1 METGKMM
8 VQFDAAAFWVMAA
21 MFVWFFYGPW
31 QAFWAD
37 WYRQEIFTARDK
49 LFDMAVDGQVSFND
63 EVYKGKRRSMDLMI
77 RFADQTTWPQ
87 ILMTVCLMKVFCRYS
102 ANPETNVSRADHDIF
117 SDAMRP
123 AQRALIVSLVVRA
136 PILWPLF
143 LMLGLVRFWEMA
155 AKGTQNITTSL
166 VSDRLLVFGQK
177 ATQTFV
183 HS

>member
-8 VQFDAAAFWVMAA
+8 AQIDAAAFWVMAA

-37 WYRQEIFTARDK
+37 WYRQEVFAARDQ
-49 LFDMAVDGQVSFND
+49 LFDMAVEGKISFDD
-63 EVYKGKRRSMDLMI
+63 EAYKGKRRSMDLMI
-77 RFADQTTWPQ
+77 RFADQTTWSQ
-87 ILMTVCLMKVFCRYS
+87 ILMTVYLMKVFCKLPFKTE
-102 ANPETNVSRADHDIF
+102 AKESRADHDVF
-117 SDAMRP
+117 ADALRP
-123 AQRALIVSLVVRA
+123 AQRALVVSIILRA
-136 PILWPLF
+136 PLLWPLF
-143 LMLGLVRFWEMA
+143 LIFGLIKFWEMA

-166 VSDRLLVFGQK
+166 LSDKLLVFGQR